1 MATTLAAPPSNGV
14 HGANHAPSSTDPNSS
29 PLTPDNIN
37 SCVRDAQYAVRGEIV
52 IRANEL
58 ADKLR
63 HGEDLGFEKII
74 FCNIGNPQPL
84 GQQPMTF
91 LRQVLTLCDYPQ
103 VCPKTLHA
111 CIGGRKGGTCR
122 HHGHDTLTN
131 PQLMKDPKTA
141 VHFPADVIDRAQESG
156 AATCS
161 AIQWCVCV
169 DARELDPRPV
179 GSLFIWWWLLGA
191 LSSTGV
197 ECCMG

>member
-1 MATTLAAPPSNGV
+1 M
-14 HGANHAPSSTDPNSS
+14 
-29 PLTPDNIN
+29 
-37 SCVRDAQYAVRGEIV
+37 

-141 VHFPADVIDRAQESG
+141 VHFPADVIDRAQELLADFPGGTGGYTDSRGSRLCRLMVASG
-156 AATCS
+156 IEARDGYAANP
-161 AIQWCVCV
+161 
-169 DARELDPRPV
+169 DD
-179 GSLFIWWWLLGA
+179 IWLTDGMCILG
-191 LSSTGV
+191 G
-197 ECCMG
+197 G